1 MILKKGEGEEHIDL
15 RSFDTNGDGVG
26 VTAIPIE
33 PKIEPS
39 QIMMDLGAFDYK
51 ETAAF
56 TEGKEYKV
64 EYENNTKCG
73 KATVTV
79 TPLIEH
85 FSGTGSDSFLILP
98 QKANVKSLV
107 PGKKSLKVTLKSQKA
122 SGVSGYQIAYKVKG
136 TSKWKTK
143 ITPKN
148 KVTLK
153 KFKSKKTVQVKARAF
168 VKVNGEKHY
177 GAWSKAI
184 KSKKIK

>member
-1 MILKKGEGEEHIDL
+1 M
-15 RSFDTNGDGVG
+15 
-26 VTAIPIE
+26 
-33 PKIEPS
+33 
-39 QIMMDLGAFDYK
+39 
-51 ETAAF
+51 
-56 TEGKEYKV
+56 
-64 EYENNTKCG
+64 
-73 KATVTV
+73 TV

-85 FSGTGSDSFLILP
+85 FTGTGSDSFLILP

-107 PGKKSLKVTLKSQKA
+107 SGKKSLKVSLKSQKA

-143 ITPKN
+143 ITTKN

-153 KFKSKKTVQVKARAF
+153 KLKSKKQVQVKARAF

-177 GAWSKAI
+177 GAWSKVM

>member
-143 ITPKN
+143 ITTKN

-153 KFKSKKTVQVKARAF
+153 KFKSKKTVQVKARIRE
-168 VKVNGEKHY
+168 GER
-177 GAWSKAI
+177 
-184 KSKKIK
+184 